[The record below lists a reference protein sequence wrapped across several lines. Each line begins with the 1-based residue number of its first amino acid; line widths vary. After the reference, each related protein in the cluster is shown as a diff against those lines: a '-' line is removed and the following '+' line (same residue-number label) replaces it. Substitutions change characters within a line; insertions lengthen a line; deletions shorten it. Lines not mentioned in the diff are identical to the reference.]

1 MVDETD
7 EAGMALS
14 GPSSVEAPGTA
25 AFATR
30 KAAWDDYFKDPR
42 MSGAILSMAGA
53 LAQPM
58 QFGQTGFGHAMSA
71 LGAGGESVRT
81 NEKLD
86 LAQQEAESKGEL
98 RAAQGDAAQARAA
111 TAETRANAA
120 TDRLGMEQY
129 KQGEISKR
137 NLLGRRI
144 QFLTQLDRTR
154 LAVEKANANADLMR
168 QPKQPVPSMTDP
180 QYRKTAIELGLIDE
194 EGNPLSG
201 ASEAGTSAATP
212 PSAAAAT
219 PPSYP
224 TAPSDPKARI
234 AGTTYQTPK
243 GPLTWTG
250 TGWQLPQN

>member
-7 EAGMALS
+7 EAGIALS
-14 GPSSVEAPGTA
+14 GQKAVEGPGTA
-25 AFATR
+25 AFTTR
-30 KAAWDDYFKDPR
+30 KAAWDDYFQNPK
-42 MSGAILSMAGA
+42 MAGAILSMAGA
-53 LAQPM
+53 MAQPA
-58 QFGQTGFGHAMSA
+58 QFGQTGFGHIMGA
-71 LGAGGESVRT
+71 LGAGGESVRM

-111 TAETRANAA
+111 TAETRAGAA
-120 TDRLGMEQY
+120 TDRLGMEQF

-194 EGNPLSG
+194 DGNPLSG
-201 ASEAGTSAATP
+201 AHEAGAPGATP
-212 PSAAAAT
+212 PSAAATT
-219 PPSYP
+219 PKTYA
-224 TAPSDPKARI
+224 TAPTDPKQRTI
-234 AGTTYQTPK
+234 GQTYQTPK
-243 GPLTWTG
+243 GPMDWTG
-250 TGWQLPQN
+250 TGWLPPQN

>member
-1 MVDETD
+1 MAADDTD

-14 GPSSVEAPGTA
+14 GSRTEGPGTA
-25 AFATR
+25 AFSTR
-30 KAAWDDYFKDPR
+30 KAAWDDYFQNPQ
-42 MSGAILSMAGA
+42 MAGAILSMAGA
-53 LAQPM
+53 LAQPA

-71 LGAGGESVRT
+71 LGAGGDSVRL

-120 TDRLGMEQY
+120 TDRLGMETF

-137 NLLGRRI
+137 NVLGRRI

-154 LAVEKANANADLMR
+154 LAVEKANAQADLLR
-168 QPKQPVPSMTDP
+168 QPKQPVPQMTDP

-194 EGNPLSG
+194 DGNPLSG
-201 ASEAGTSAATP
+201 AHEATPGATP
-212 PSAAAAT
+212 PSSTAVT
-219 PPSYP
+219 PQTYP
-224 TAPSDPKARI
+224 PAPGDAKARTV
-234 AGTTYQTPK
+234 GTTYQTPK

-250 TGWQLPQN
+250 TGWQQPQN